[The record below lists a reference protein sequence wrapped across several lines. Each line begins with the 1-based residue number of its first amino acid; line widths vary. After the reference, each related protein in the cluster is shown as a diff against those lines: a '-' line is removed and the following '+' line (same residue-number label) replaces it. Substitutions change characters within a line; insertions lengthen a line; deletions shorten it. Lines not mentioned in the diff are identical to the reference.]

1 MNSLIR
7 QFFSVEEKDR
17 DVHFHEVFF
26 IQEQKEWTWEDASKR
41 APNLPR
47 PWFEL
52 SRVSPE
58 DRLEFV
64 RDYWLDLLP
73 FHPIGHA
80 AIADFFQV
88 LDDVGVVIHRQSEE
102 DPFESEMVYSLADNS
117 CFFRGLPPA
126 TEGEIEGCRREISS
140 ALPRDYLSFFQ
151 IHNGFGK
158 LSELGL
164 LKIDVLQEERR
175 KVANLILTAETPLL
189 SGGKQVDPGS
199 LIPFFEAF
207 GLASYQCF
215 YADWYPG
222 SEMGNVYLSGIDYT
236 VSDTSDRNGWAEEL
250 AFPTFTEWLVY
261 YLEGMSISKICT

>member
-7 QFFSVEEKDR
+7 QFFSVEGGER

-26 IQEQKEWTWEDASKR
+26 LSEKNDWDWNAALQK
-41 APNLPR
+41 APGLPK

-52 SRVSPE
+52 SRVSAA
-58 DRLEFV
+58 DRIEFI
-64 RDYWLDLLP
+64 RDFWLDLLP
-73 FHPIGHA
+73 YHPSAHP
-80 AIADFFQV
+80 AIADFFEC
-88 LDDVGVVIHRQSEE
+88 LDDIEVVLHRQSEE
-102 DPFESEMVYSLADNS
+102 DPFQAEMVYSLADNS

-126 TEGEIEGCRREISS
+126 LEEEIENFRGEFSVE
-140 ALPRDYLSFFQ
+140 LPRDYLAFFR

-164 LKIDVLQEERR
+164 LKIDEVSEEKR
-175 KVANLILTAETPLL
+175 KVVNLIL
-189 SGGKQVDPGS
+189 SGDSTLMSAGKLVDPSS
-199 LIPFFEAF
+199 LIPFYESF

-236 VSDTSDRNGWAEEL
+236 ISDTADRKAWAEDL
-250 AFPTFTEWLVY
+250 AFPTFTEWLIY
-261 YLEGMSISKICT
+261 YLEGMNFSL